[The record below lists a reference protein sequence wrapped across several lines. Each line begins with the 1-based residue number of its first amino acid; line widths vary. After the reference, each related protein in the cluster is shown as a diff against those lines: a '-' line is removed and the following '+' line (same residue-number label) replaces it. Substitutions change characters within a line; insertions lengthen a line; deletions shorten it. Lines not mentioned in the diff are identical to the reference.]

1 MLSDLRYAARQLGKH
16 PGFTLIALLTL
27 ALGIGANV
35 AIFSAI
41 NTLFLRPLSFAE
53 PSRLVRVW
61 GAFADRGL
69 DQANLSYPRFEYFRD
84 QMSVFTELS
93 AQSFTGFT
101 ITGRGDPRQEQASR
115 VSANFFTTH
124 GVQPQLGR
132 AFRPEEDKAGG
143 PNVVMITDAYWQE
156 HYNRDR
162 NVIDQPITL
171 DNRVYTIIGVL
182 PASFQFPYGGT
193 NLWTTRPFE
202 QEGLSYDLMQRG
214 SGYLVVTG
222 RLRPGVTLEQVNEQL
237 KVVSLRYGQ
246 ANPEKVDANAGIF
259 ARFLQDDL
267 VGRQRP
273 TFFVLLAAVGVVL
286 MIACANVANLFLV
299 RLTARRK
306 EIAVRTALGA
316 TRTGIIRQFLTE
328 STLLAL
334 LAGALG
340 SLLAIWAV
348 SGLSQFAAGL
358 LPRAR
363 EISVDVPVLGFAL
376 ALSLLTGLAMGFVPS
391 WQASHADINE
401 TLKDATRGNT
411 GGRAAGRLRSLL
423 FVGEVALSLV
433 LLIGAGLLL
442 RSFVRLQNVPPG
454 FSTENVVIF
463 NVQLSPGQYP
473 DLARQTAFYQQLTE
487 RLAAIPGV
495 TAAAGINNLPV
506 VAGGNT
512 RSPFTPEGQTVPP
525 VNERRLAVRSN
536 PVPGYFAAL
545 GIPLKAGRDFTW
557 RDVEKQPNVV
567 IISESTAKRLFP
579 NGENPLGR
587 RLITGLAS
595 IPREIVG
602 VVGDIRAEDLTT
614 APGDTM
620 YYPTMQIGDGFFSM
634 VVRTTRPAAGIREE
648 VRAAVRALDPGMPVN
663 DVQPLVNL
671 IADSIS
677 DRRLIM
683 GLVGGFAVLALV
695 LAGLGIYGVISYSVS
710 QRTGEIGVRMALG
723 ASPAVILGL
732 VLREGMKLTL
742 IGLGV
747 GLLIAFGLTRL
758 LASQLYEVSATDPVI
773 FIGVSVFLA
782 AVGGF
787 ACWLPARRAT
797 KVDPLVAL
805 RAD

>member
-1 MLSDLRYAARQLGKH
+1 MNDLKYAFRQLLKH

-53 PSRLVRVW
+53 PARLVRVW

-84 QMSVFTELS
+84 QMSVFTDLS

-101 ITGRGDPRQEQASR
+101 VTGKGDPRQEQAGR
-115 VSANFFTTH
+115 VSANFFSTL
-124 GVQPQLGR
+124 GVVPQAGR
-132 AFRPEEDKAGG
+132 TFLPEEDKAGG
-143 PNVVMITDAYWQE
+143 ANVVMITDAYWQQ
-156 HYNRDR
+156 HYNRDP
-162 NVIDQPITL
+162 NVIGQGLTL
-171 DNRVYTIIGVL
+171 DNRAYTIIGVL
-182 PASFQFPYGGT
+182 PASYRFPFGGT

-202 QEGLSYDLMQRG
+202 QEGLPYDLMMRG
-214 SGYLVVTG
+214 SGYLLVTG
-222 RLRPGVTLEQVNEQL
+222 RLKPGVTLDRVNEQL
-237 KVVSLRYGQ
+237 KVVSARYSQ

-259 ARFLQDDL
+259 ARFLQEDL
-267 VGRQRP
+267 VGNQRP

-306 EIAVRTALGA
+306 EIAVRSALGA
-316 TRTGIIRQFLTE
+316 TRAGIIRQFLTE
-328 STLLAL
+328 STLLAV
-334 LAGALG
+334 LAGMLG
-340 SLLAIWAV
+340 SLLAVWAV
-348 SGLSQFAAGL
+348 NGLATAAAGL

-363 EISVDVPVLGFAL
+363 EITVDTPVLGFAFL
-376 ALSLLTGLAMGFVPS
+376 LSVLTGLAMGFVPS
-391 WQASHADINE
+391 WQASHADVNE

-411 GGRAAGRLRSLL
+411 GGRAAGQLRSVL

-442 RSFVRLQNVPPG
+442 RSFARLQSVSPG
-454 FSTENVVIF
+454 FETDHVVTF

-473 DLARQTAFYQQLTE
+473 DTARQSAFYQQLAE

-495 TAAAGINNLPV
+495 TAASGISNLPV
-506 VAGGNT
+506 VAGGNI
-512 RSPFTPEGQTVPP
+512 RSPFTPEGQALPP
-525 VNERRLAVRSN
+525 VNQRKLAVRAN
-536 PVPGYFAAL
+536 PMPGYFGAL

-587 RLITGLAS
+587 RLITGIAS

-602 VVGDIRAEDLTT
+602 VVGDVRAENLNT

-620 YYPTMQIGDGFFSM
+620 YYPTMQLGDGFFSM
-634 VVRTTRPAAGIREE
+634 VVRTTRPAASVREE
-648 VRAAVRALDPGMPVN
+648 IRAAVRSLDPGMPVN
-663 DVQPLVNL
+663 DVQPFATLL
-671 IADSIS
+671 ADSIS
-677 DRRLIM
+677 DRRLVM
-683 GLVGGFAVLALV
+683 GLVGGFALLALV

-723 ASPAVILGL
+723 ASPGLIIAL
-732 VLREGMKLTL
+732 VLREGLKLTL

-747 GLLIAFGLTRL
+747 GLVVAFSLTRL
-758 LASQLYEVSATDPVI
+758 LASQLYEVSATDPAI
-773 FIGVSVFLA
+773 YAGVSLFLA
-782 AVGGF
+782 IVGF
-787 ACWLPARRAT
+787 LACWIPARRAT
-797 KVDPLVAL
+797 KVDPLTAL